1 MNLETKITTEL
12 WASIRTSY
20 DKQDFTGA
28 ILDAF
33 HFLSDLL
40 RKKSGAEGDGAALIG
55 SALGGTAPKIK
66 LNKLQTES
74 EQNIQRGMETTLR
87 GMYQT
92 FRNPR
97 SHEKFSDTEEDA
109 QVIIIFIGY
118 IVRQIDSA
126 KSQFS
131 REDFLKRVMDPDFF
145 PNNRYSDLLV
155 SEIPAGQLLEVFL
168 DTYRS
173 KTSGKIENLRF
184 FFNSILQK
192 LNTDQLRQAHEAIS
206 EELKTADDETTIR
219 YIVGSL
225 GAACWEQI
233 HETARLRIENRL
245 IKSIKEG
252 RYNIKQE
259 RTLDGSL
266 GTWATC
272 IFSKMLLKQEALRA
286 ILGSFNS
293 KNTERE
299 NYVFK
304 FISAST
310 INLSEQTPFGY
321 DELFTRKIKA
331 GDNRYYEAI
340 IMGEFWSPMS
350 DALKEATNSFTPA
363 LPTYDPFDDDVP
375 F

>member
-1 MNLETKITTEL
+1 LNLETKITSEL
-12 WASIRTSY
+12 WASIRTNY
-20 DKQDFTGA
+20 DKRDFTGA

-33 HFLSDLL
+33 HFLSDLI

-55 SALGGTAPKIK
+55 SAFGGASPKIK

-74 EQNIQRGMETTLR
+74 EQSIQRGMEMTLR

-97 SHEKFSDTEEDA
+97 SHEKFSDTDEDA
-109 QVIIIFIGY
+109 QVIIVFIGY
-118 IVRQIDSA
+118 MVRQLDLA

-145 PNNRYSDLLV
+145 PDPRYSDLVV

-168 DTYRS
+168 DIYRV
-173 KTSGKIENLRF
+173 KTTGKIENLRY
-184 FFNSILQK
+184 FFNSLLPK
-192 LNTDQLRQAHEAIS
+192 LNIDQLEQAYEVIS

-225 GAACWEQI
+225 GAQCWENI
-233 HETARLRIENRL
+233 HEAARLRIEHRL

-252 RYNIKQE
+252 RHDAKRG

-266 GTWATC
+266 GTWITC
-272 IFSKMLLKQEALRA
+272 IFRKMLLKQEALKA
-286 ILGSFNS
+286 IYSALSS

-304 FISAST
+304 YLLTSSIA
-310 INLSEQTPFGY
+310 LSEHTPFGY
-321 DELFTRKIKA
+321 DELFTQKIA
-331 GDNRYYEAI
+331 EGDERFYDAVIIGDFWSMQSSNLEEAI
-340 IMGEFWSPMS
+340 
-350 DALKEATNSFTPA
+350 NSFTPA
-363 LPTYDPFDDDVP
+363 LPTYDSFDDEVP